1 MHLYTI
7 NFNVSTL
14 LSYVKYLIVVDITTF
29 ASFFF
34 GLLCCQISRI
44 CEKRKIEKLTK
55 STNLK
60 QIFTK
65 FFYRIDNIT
74 S

>member
-29 ASFFF
+29 ASFF
-34 GLLCCQISRI
+34 LVYCVVKLV
-44 CEKRKIEKLTK
+44 EYAKNEKLK
-55 STNLK
+55 S
-60 QIFTK
+60 
-65 FFYRIDNIT
+65 
-74 S
+74 